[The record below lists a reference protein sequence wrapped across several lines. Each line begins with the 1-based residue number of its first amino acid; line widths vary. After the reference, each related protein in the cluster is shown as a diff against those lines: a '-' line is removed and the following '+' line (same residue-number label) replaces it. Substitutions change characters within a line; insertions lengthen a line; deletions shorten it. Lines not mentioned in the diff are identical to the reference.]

1 MADIHI
7 KIDSGPEA
15 GEYVLELNARKTLDG
30 NIIVRDHPDVD
41 PLSYGNP
48 IYNEDDYIRLAVK
61 AEKELL
67 IQCIKIPGYAAK
79 RLQSHFGYTMLELQQ
94 LKEK

>member
-1 MADIHI
+1 M
-7 KIDSGPEA
+7 
-15 GEYVLELNARKTLDG
+15 
-30 NIIVRDHPDVD
+30 
-41 PLSYGNP
+41 
-48 IYNEDDYIRLAVK
+48 NEDDYIRLAVK

>member
-1 MADIHI
+1 MKSVMVMATQNLTDLPI
-7 KIDSGPEA
+7 KILIQLTCVMHVVDQVIQE
-15 GEYVLELNARKTLDG
+15 
-30 NIIVRDHPDVD
+30 NIM
-41 PLSYGNP
+41 
-48 IYNEDDYIRLAVK
+48 NEDDYIRLAVK

>member
-1 MADIHI
+1 MHVADQVIQ
-7 KIDSGPEA
+7 E
-15 GEYVLELNARKTLDG
+15 
-30 NIIVRDHPDVD
+30 NIM
-41 PLSYGNP
+41 
-48 IYNEDDYIRLAVK
+48 NEDDYIRLAVK
-61 AEKELL
+61 PEKELL